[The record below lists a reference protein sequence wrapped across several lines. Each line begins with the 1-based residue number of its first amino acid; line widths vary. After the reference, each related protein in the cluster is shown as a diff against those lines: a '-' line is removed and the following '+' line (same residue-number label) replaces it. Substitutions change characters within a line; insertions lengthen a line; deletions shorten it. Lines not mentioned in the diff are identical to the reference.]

1 MQKKELQ
8 DLLTGALI
16 GLVKAC
22 GTNPKTENTDA
33 IVTEGLAMTSPDFP
47 GEVTEPELVSFI
59 AKVRDEKYTVSP
71 GCRHCA
77 APCGNTSDFDM
88 KEIAG
93 GEKEKSMKRELLARI
108 RAMAVKI
115 WKHSGRGTAGNDGA
129 GEETSDT
136 YGGVGACALA
146 AETVFFFYK
155 ALSIIS
161 YDFTCE
167 ELVPVL
173 EEAKGLGERQP
184 AAADRSRQ

>member
-1 MQKKELQ
+1 
-8 DLLTGALI
+8 
-16 GLVKAC
+16 
-22 GTNPKTENTDA
+22 
-33 IVTEGLAMTSPDFP
+33 
-47 GEVTEPELVSFI
+47 
-59 AKVRDEKYTVSP
+59 
-71 GCRHCA
+71 
-77 APCGNTSDFDM
+77 
-88 KEIAG
+88 
-93 GEKEKSMKRELLARI
+93 
-108 RAMAVKI
+108 MAVKI